1 MLDTTGQTL
10 LSCTNTL
17 HSSPDITGHLPR
29 LENCELAMLLLALAW
44 ARKHEPGVVWWRLLS
59 YNNILVSV
67 SRMQE
72 VIVYR
77 YDWWLR
83 SVRVSQHMSRYVTL
97 CHDVSRGQHQHC
109 LHPHIRHITQ
119 HNVSPDMCLCP
130 ASEYLCRRRRCQS
143 GIPAFGTETVNKFI
157 ESSETLDHNSSYTVN
172 VNI

>member
-1 MLDTTGQTL
+1 MHQHSALYSGALWQALGQLWSESGQHHTFLYLFDTNCSPVDVFAHKEMLDTTGQTL

-77 YDWWLR
+77 F
-83 SVRVSQHMSRYVTL
+83 VMTGGCGVSGCHNTCHVMSRYVTM
-97 CHDVSRGQHQHC
+97 CHVANTSTAYIH
-109 LHPHIRHITQ
+109 TF
-119 HNVSPDMCLCP
+119 
-130 ASEYLCRRRRCQS
+130 A
-143 GIPAFGTETVNKFI
+143 T
-157 ESSETLDHNSSYTVN
+157 
-172 VNI
+172 

>member
-1 MLDTTGQTL
+1 MSL
-10 LSCTNTL
+10 
-17 HSSPDITGHLPR
+17 
-29 LENCELAMLLLALAW
+29 LLLALAW

-119 HNVSPDMCLCP
+119 HNVSRTCACALRLNICAGDGD
-130 ASEYLCRRRRCQS
+130 AK
-143 GIPAFGTETVNKFI
+143 V
-157 ESSETLDHNSSYTVN
+157 ESQLLEQKQ
-172 VNI
+172 

>member
-77 YDWWLR
+77 F
-83 SVRVSQHMSRYVTL
+83 VMTGGCGVSGCHNTCHVMSRYVTM
-97 CHDVSRGQHQHC
+97 CHVANTNTAYIHTFATYHNTTSPRTCAWSLRLNICAGDGDVR
-109 LHPHIRHITQ
+109 
-119 HNVSPDMCLCP
+119 V
-130 ASEYLCRRRRCQS
+130 
-143 GIPAFGTETVNKFI
+143 
-157 ESSETLDHNSSYTVN
+157 ESQRLEQKQ
-172 VNI
+172 